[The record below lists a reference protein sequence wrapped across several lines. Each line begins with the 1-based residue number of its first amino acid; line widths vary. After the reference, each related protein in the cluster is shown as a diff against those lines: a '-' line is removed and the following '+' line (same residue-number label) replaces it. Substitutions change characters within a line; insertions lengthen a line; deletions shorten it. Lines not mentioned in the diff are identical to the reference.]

1 MTTARSCA
9 SRSKATLFM
18 SIPEGAHASS
28 SWREATYTLLRSN
41 RDISPRVKST
51 LTRANKKLRQFKGEM
66 DTTTALINLGWMI
79 VVVWLGQIFHIAWY
93 RINGF
98 EDRMGAVS
106 RFAKIPEDTSKGSK

>member
-1 MTTARSCA
+1 
-9 SRSKATLFM
+9 
-18 SIPEGAHASS
+18 
-28 SWREATYTLLRSN
+28 
-41 RDISPRVKST
+41 
-51 LTRANKKLRQFKGEM
+51 M